1 MTNIANN
8 NDKNKI
14 IVLSISAIAAI
25 LIIMYVVF
33 SFSSSGE
40 ELSPGEDQE
49 MVLNENGEASYLN
62 LSVPNSVKD
71 EDSLSLIDNLEKIK
85 QDSIN
90 SKKINTSGL
99 ENTNNLNS
107 DKNYDAYSYVNN
119 NKIKGRKYESSR
131 AGGGSSSYKSTYSK
145 PSYTSYEEDY
155 NYSSRNKENITSSD
169 SHSELEKKENIV
181 KENIVKENKTENNNS
196 NSATSVT
203 GFFNSKKNK
212 KNNIL
217 TSDKNIMACIHSNQ
231 VIMNNQRVKFR
242 TTKEFTYNNETFPIN
257 TIIYGTAFINPNRLI
272 VKINNIN
279 QTPIKLEVFDSEDS
293 EKGIYVLTPNLNAT
307 LQKEFNKEA
316 IDDSDLRR
324 IPFSK
329 TLKSLFEKKI
339 KEEKVQLLN
348 NYKVIIK
355 ITKDDE

>member
-1 MTNIANN
+1 MTNTANN

-155 NYSSRNKENITSSD
+155 NYSSRNQENITSSD
-169 SHSELEKKENIV
+169 YTHSENTQTVNTDLSVKEEKKEA
-181 KENIVKENKTENNNS
+181 EKTGS
-196 NSATSVT
+196 
-203 GFFNSKKNK
+203 GFFNKKK
-212 KNNIL
+212 KTIL
-217 TSDKNIMACIHSNQ
+217 TKSSSTMIYASIHGDQSIMT
-231 VIMNNQRVKFR
+231 NNRVKMR
-242 TTKEFTYNNETFPIN
+242 LTKETVINGYKFPTN
-257 TIIYGTAFINPNRLI
+257 TIVYGTAKIEPNRLLI
-272 VKINNIN
+272 LINKIN
-279 QTPIKLEVFDSEDS
+279 QTDVKLEVFDAEDS
-293 EKGIYVLTPNLNAT
+293 NKGLYVLTPNLNAFIK
-307 LQKEFNKEA
+307 KELKNDALENNT
-316 IDDSDLRR
+316 DLNR
-324 IPFSK
+324 IPLGS
-329 TLKSLFEKKI
+329 TIRNLLTKKI
-339 KEEKVQLLN
+339 KEERIEILN
-348 NYKVIIK
+348 NYKLIIK
-355 ITKDDE
+355 ERKEDEI